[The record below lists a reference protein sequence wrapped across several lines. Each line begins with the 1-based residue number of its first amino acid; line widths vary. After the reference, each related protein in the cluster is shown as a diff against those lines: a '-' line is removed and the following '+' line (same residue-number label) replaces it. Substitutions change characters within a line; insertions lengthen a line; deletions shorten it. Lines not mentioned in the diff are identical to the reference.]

1 MSEQKEKPE
10 RKERR
15 ERPDRKARAE
25 RKERRER
32 PERKERPARAERRE
46 RPDRKERPARGERR
60 ERAAKPVKLN
70 VINEPKESY
79 TGGKSSLCPGCGHDQ
94 ISNVIISAAWENG
107 IQPHRIAKMSGIGC
121 SSKTPAY
128 YLGQSHGFNT
138 VHGRMP
144 SVTTGAYA
152 VNKDLLYIGVSG
164 DGDSASIGI
173 GQLIHAIRR
182 NMDMVYIVENNG
194 VYGLTKGQYSATA
207 DIGSKKKKG
216 PINKT
221 QPIDLCAL
229 AINLGCTFVAR
240 SFSGSKKQLNA
251 ILKAAMSHKGFA
263 LIDVISPCVTFNNN
277 DESMRSYGYV
287 RDNEITLHMADYIPH
302 FNPIPEVEVPEGNFR
317 DITLHDG
324 STIRLETISDTHDPS
339 DAVAAL
345 TALHEAETM
354 AKHVTGLLYFDS
366 TKASLVEDLGLVDT
380 PLIDIPDKELRP
392 SEAML
397 NKINAA
403 YLA

>member
-1 MSEQKEKPE
+1 MSEK
-10 RKERR
+10 
-15 ERPDRKARAE
+15 
-25 RKERRER
+25 
-32 PERKERPARAERRE
+32 PARA
-46 RPDRKERPARGERR
+46 ARS
-60 ERAAKPVKLN
+60 VKLN
-70 VINEPKESY
+70 VINEPKDSY
-79 TGGKSSLCPGCGHDQ
+79 KGGPSSLCPGCGHDQ
-94 ISNVIISAAWENG
+94 ISNVIINAAWENG

-216 PINKT
+216 PINET

-240 SFSGSKKQLNA
+240 SFSGAKKQLNA

-277 DESMRSYGYV
+277 DESMKSYGYV
-287 RDNEITLHMADYIPH
+287 KENEVTLHMTDYIPH
-302 FNPIPEVEVPEGNFR
+302 FNPITEVDVPEGHFR

-324 STIRLETISDTHDPS
+324 STIRLETISKEHDPS

-345 TALHEAETM
+345 TALHDAETN
-354 AKHVTGLLYFDS
+354 AKHVTGLLYFDN
-366 TKASLVEDLGLVDT
+366 TKASLSEDLGLVDK
-380 PLIDIPDKELRP
+380 PLVDVSNDELRP
-392 SEAML
+392 SKSML
-397 NKINAA
+397 DKINSAF
-403 YLA
+403 LG

>member
-1 MSEQKEKPE
+1 MS
-10 RKERR
+10 
-15 ERPDRKARAE
+15 D
-25 RKERRER
+25 
-32 PERKERPARAERRE
+32 RPARA
-46 RPDRKERPARGERR
+46 
-60 ERAAKPVKLN
+60 VKLN
-70 VINEPKESY
+70 VLNEPKESY
-79 TGGKSSLCPGCGHDQ
+79 TGGPSSLCPGCGHDQ
-94 ISNVIISAAWENG
+94 ISNVIITAAWENG
-107 IQPHRIAKMSGIGC
+107 LEPHRIAKMSGIGC

-152 VNKDLLYIGVSG
+152 INKDLLYLGVSG

-207 DIGSKKKKG
+207 DVGSKKKKG
-216 PINKT
+216 PANET

-240 SFSGSKKQLNA
+240 SFSGSKKQLTS

-287 RDNEITLHMADYIPH
+287 KENEITLHMADYIPH
-302 FNPIPEVEVPEGNFR
+302 FNPMVEIEVPEGHYR

-324 STIRLETISDTHDPS
+324 STIRLETISDEHDPS
-339 DAVAAL
+339 NAVAAL
-345 TALHEAETM
+345 TALHEAE
-354 AKHVTGLLYFDS
+354 AGKKHVTGLLYFDA
-366 TKASLVEDLGLVDT
+366 TKPSLAEDLGLVDEA
-380 PLIDIPDKELRP
+380 LVDVPDEALRP
-392 SEAML
+392 DRASLDAL
-397 NKINAA
+397 NAEF
-403 YLA
+403 LA

>member
-1 MSEQKEKPE
+1 MS
-10 RKERR
+10 
-15 ERPDRKARAE
+15 
-25 RKERRER
+25 
-32 PERKERPARAERRE
+32 ERPAR
-46 RPDRKERPARGERR
+46 PA
-60 ERAAKPVKLN
+60 KVIKLN
-70 VINEPKESY
+70 VINEPKDSY
-79 TGGKSSLCPGCGHDQ
+79 TGGPSSLCPGCGHDQ
-94 ISNVIISAAWENG
+94 ISNVIIAAAWENG
-107 IQPHRIAKMSGIGC
+107 IEPHRIAKMSGIGC

-152 VNKDLLYIGVSG
+152 VNKDLLYLGVSG

-182 NMDMVYIVENNG
+182 NVDMVYILENNG

-216 PINKT
+216 VANET

-240 SFSGSKKQLNA
+240 SFSGSKKQLKS
-251 ILKAAMSHKGFA
+251 LVKAAMSHKGFA

-277 DESMRSYGYV
+277 DESLKSYGYV
-287 RDNEITLHMADYIPH
+287 KDNNVTLHIADYIPTRA
-302 FNPIPEVEVPEGNFR
+302 PMEEIEVPEGHYR

-324 STIRLETISDTHDPS
+324 SVIRLETISEDHDPTN
-339 DAVAAL
+339 AVAAL
-345 TALHEAETM
+345 SALHAADAE
-354 AKHVTGLLYFDS
+354 AKHVTGLLYFDGN
-366 TKASLVEDLGLVDT
+366 KPSLIEDLGLVDSA
-380 PLIDIPDKELRP
+380 LIDVADSDLRP
-392 SEAML
+392 SRETL
-397 NKINAA
+397 DKLNAA
-403 YLA
+403 FLS

>member
-1 MSEQKEKPE
+1 MIDKAK
-10 RKERR
+10 
-15 ERPDRKARAE
+15 RP
-25 RKERRER
+25 
-32 PERKERPARAERRE
+32 
-46 RPDRKERPARGERR
+46 
-60 ERAAKPVKLN
+60 AKPVKLN
-70 VINEPKESY
+70 VINEPKDSY
-79 TGGKSSLCPGCGHDQ
+79 TGGPSSLCPGCGHDQ
-94 ISNVIISAAWENG
+94 ISNVIINAAWENG

-182 NMDMVYIVENNG
+182 NMDMVYIIENNG

-240 SFSGSKKQLNA
+240 SFSGSKKQLNS

-277 DESMRSYGYV
+277 DESMKSYGYV
-287 RDNEITLHMADYIPH
+287 KENEVTLHMTDYIPH
-302 FNPIPEVEVPEGNFR
+302 FNPITEVEVPEGHFR

-324 STIRLETISDTHDPS
+324 SVIRLETISREHDPS

-345 TALHEAETM
+345 TALHDAETN
-354 AKHVTGLLYFDS
+354 AKHVTGLLYFDNS
-366 TKASLVEDLGLVDT
+366 KASLVEDLGLVET
-380 PLIDIPDKELRP
+380 ALIDVADDELRP
-392 SEAML
+392 SKSTLDE
-397 NKINAA
+397 INAA
-403 YLA
+403 FLS

>member
-1 MSEQKEKPE
+1 MSEKRE
-10 RKERR
+10 RKER
-15 ERPDRKARAE
+15 KI
-25 RKERRER
+25 
-32 PERKERPARAERRE
+32 
-46 RPDRKERPARGERR
+46 
-60 ERAAKPVKLN
+60 KLN
-70 VINEPKESY
+70 VINEPKDSY
-79 TGGKSSLCPGCGHDQ
+79 SGGKSSLCPGCGHDQ
-94 ISNVIISAAWENG
+94 ISSVIISAAWENG
-107 IQPHRIAKMSGIGC
+107 VEPHKIAKMSGIGC

-216 PINKT
+216 AINKT

-240 SFSGSKKQLNA
+240 SFSGSKKQLKSL
-251 ILKAAMSHKGFA
+251 LKAAMSHKGFA
-263 LIDVISPCVTFNNN
+263 LFVVISPCVTFNNN
-277 DESMRSYGYV
+277 DESMKSYGYV
-287 RDNEITLHMADYIPH
+287 KDNEVTLHMTDYIPH
-302 FNPIPEVEVPEGNFR
+302 FNPISEVEVPDGHFK

-324 STIRLETISDTHDPS
+324 STIRLETISEEHDPT
-339 DAVAAL
+339 DAMQAL
-345 TALHEAETM
+345 EALHDAETN
-354 AKHVTGLLYFDS
+354 AKHVTGLLYFDN
-366 TKASLVEDLGLVDT
+366 TKASLVEDLGLVDL
-380 PLIDIPDKELRP
+380 PLIDVVDDELRP
-392 SEAML
+392 NKDML
-397 NKINAA
+397 EKINNAF
-403 YLA
+403 LN

>member
-1 MSEQKEKPE
+1 MSDK
-10 RKERR
+10 
-15 ERPDRKARAE
+15 
-25 RKERRER
+25 
-32 PERKERPARAERRE
+32 PARAI
-46 RPDRKERPARGERR
+46 
-60 ERAAKPVKLN
+60 KLN
-70 VINEPKESY
+70 VLNEPKDSY
-79 TGGKSSLCPGCGHDQ
+79 TGGPSSLCPGCGHDQ
-94 ISNVIISAAWENG
+94 ISNVIITAAWENG
-107 IQPHRIAKMSGIGC
+107 IEPHRIAKMSGIGC

-152 VNKDLLYIGVSG
+152 INKDLLYLGVSG

-207 DIGSKKKKG
+207 DVGSKKKKG
-216 PINKT
+216 PINET

-240 SFSGSKKQLNA
+240 SFSGSKKQLTSL
-251 ILKAAMSHKGFA
+251 LKAAISHKGFA

-287 RDNEITLHMADYIPH
+287 KENEITLHMADYIPH
-302 FNPIPEVEVPEGNFR
+302 FNPVEEIEVPEGHYR

-324 STIRLETISDTHDPS
+324 STIRLETISSEHDPA
-339 DAVAAL
+339 DAMAAL
-345 TALHEAETM
+345 TALHEAENGK
-354 AKHVTGLLYFDS
+354 KHVTGLLYFD
-366 TKASLVEDLGLVDT
+366 ASKPSLAEDLGLVEE
-380 PLIDIPDKELRP
+380 PLLDVPDEVLRPDKASLD
-392 SEAML
+392 AL
-397 NKINAA
+397 NAEF
-403 YLA
+403 LS

>member
-1 MSEQKEKPE
+1 MSD
-10 RKERR
+10 
-15 ERPDRKARAE
+15 RPKRAARAI
-25 RKERRER
+25 
-32 PERKERPARAERRE
+32 
-46 RPDRKERPARGERR
+46 
-60 ERAAKPVKLN
+60 KLN
-70 VINEPKESY
+70 MLDEPKDSY

-94 ISNVIISAAWENG
+94 ISNVIITAAWENG
-107 IQPHRIAKMSGIGC
+107 IEPHRVAKMSGIGC

-152 VNKDLLYIGVSG
+152 INKDLLYIGVSG

-216 PINKT
+216 APNET

-229 AINLGCTFVAR
+229 AINLGCSFVAR
-240 SFSGSKKQLNA
+240 SFSGSKKQLGSL
-251 ILKAAMSHKGFA
+251 LKAAMSHKGFA
-263 LIDVISPCVTFNNN
+263 FIDVISPCVTFNNN

-287 RDNEITLHMADYIPH
+287 KENEITLHMTDYIPH
-302 FNPIPEVEVPEGNFR
+302 FNPVEEVEVPEGHYT

-324 STIRLETISDTHDPS
+324 STIRLETISSEHDPGN
-339 DAVAAL
+339 AVAAL
-345 TALHEAETM
+345 TALHQAEADK
-354 AKHVTGLLYFDS
+354 KHVTGLLYFDNS
-366 TKASLVEDLGLVDT
+366 KPSLAEDMELVDT
-380 PLIDIPDKELRP
+380 PLVDVPDAVLRP
-392 SEAML
+392 SKDTL
-397 NKINAA
+397 DKINAI
-403 YLA
+403 LHS

>member
-1 MSEQKEKPE
+1 LSE
-10 RKERR
+10 R
-15 ERPDRKARAE
+15 
-25 RKERRER
+25 
-32 PERKERPARAERRE
+32 
-46 RPDRKERPARGERR
+46 RR
-60 ERAAKPVKLN
+60 ERAVKLN
-70 VINEPKESY
+70 VINQPKDSY
-79 TGGKSSLCPGCGHDQ
+79 TGGPSSLCPGCGHDQ

-107 IQPHRIAKMSGIGC
+107 VEPHRIAKMSGIGC

-152 VNKDLLYIGVSG
+152 INKDLLYLGVSG

-182 NMDMVYIVENNG
+182 NMNMVYVLENNG

-207 DIGSKKKKG
+207 DVGSKKRKG
-216 PINKT
+216 PANET

-240 SFSGSKKQLNA
+240 SFSGSRRQLTS
-251 ILKAAMSHKGFA
+251 ILRAAMSHKGFA
-263 LIDVISPCVTFNNN
+263 LVDVISPCVTFNNN

-287 RDNEITLHMADYIPH
+287 KDNEITLHMADYIPH
-302 FNPIPEVEVPEGNFR
+302 FDPMQEVEVPEGHFR

-324 STIRLETISDTHDPS
+324 STIRLETISEEHDPS
-339 DAVAAL
+339 DSMAAL
-345 TALHEAETM
+345 AALHEAETNK
-354 AKHVTGLLYFDS
+354 KHVTGLLYFD
-366 TKASLVEDLGLVDT
+366 ASKPSLAEDLDLVDT
-380 PLIDIPDKELRP
+380 PLLELEDGVIRP
-392 SEAML
+392 SKESLDAL
-397 NKINAA
+397 NSEF
-403 YLA
+403 LS

>member
-1 MSEQKEKPE
+1 MSEKP
-10 RKERR
+10 K
-15 ERPDRKARAE
+15 
-25 RKERRER
+25 
-32 PERKERPARAERRE
+32 RPARAI
-46 RPDRKERPARGERR
+46 
-60 ERAAKPVKLN
+60 KLN
-70 VINEPKESY
+70 MLDEPKDSY

-94 ISNVIISAAWENG
+94 ISNVIVTAAWENG
-107 IQPHRIAKMSGIGC
+107 IEPHRVAKMSGIGC

-128 YLGQSHGFNT
+128 YLGKSHGFNT

-152 VNKDLLYIGVSG
+152 INKDLLYIGVSG

-216 PINKT
+216 APNET

-229 AINLGCTFVAR
+229 AINLGCSFVAR
-240 SFSGSKKQLNA
+240 SFSGSKKQLTSL
-251 ILKAAMSHKGFA
+251 LKAAMSHKGFA
-263 LIDVISPCVTFNNN
+263 FIDVISPCVTFNNN

-287 RDNEITLHMADYIPH
+287 KENEITLHMTDYIPH
-302 FNPIPEVEVPEGNFR
+302 FNPVEEVEVPEGHYT

-324 STIRLETISDTHDPS
+324 STIRLETISSEHDPGN
-339 DAVAAL
+339 AVAAL
-345 TALHEAETM
+345 TALHQAEADK
-354 AKHVTGLLYFDS
+354 KHVTGLLYFDNS
-366 TKASLVEDLGLVDT
+366 KPSLAEDMELVDT
-380 PLIDIPDKELRP
+380 PLVDVPDAVLRP
-392 SEAML
+392 SKDTL
-397 NKINAA
+397 DKINAV
-403 YLA
+403 LHS

>member
-1 MSEQKEKPE
+1 MSEKRE
-10 RKERR
+10 RK
-15 ERPDRKARAE
+15 
-25 RKERRER
+25 
-32 PERKERPARAERRE
+32 
-46 RPDRKERPARGERR
+46 
-60 ERAAKPVKLN
+60 VKLN
-70 VINEPKESY
+70 VINEPKDSY
-79 TGGKSSLCPGCGHDQ
+79 SGGKSSLCPGCGHDQ
-94 ISNVIISAAWENG
+94 ISSVIISAAWENG
-107 IQPHRIAKMSGIGC
+107 VEPHKIAKMSGIGC

-216 PINKT
+216 AINET

-240 SFSGSKKQLNA
+240 SFSGSKKQLKA
-251 ILKAAMSHKGFA
+251 LLKAAMSHKGFA

-277 DESMRSYGYV
+277 DESMKSYGYV
-287 RDNEITLHMADYIPH
+287 KDNEVTLHMTDYIPH
-302 FNPIPEVEVPEGNFR
+302 FNPISEVEVPEGHFK

-324 STIRLETISDTHDPS
+324 STIRLETISEEHDPTN
-339 DAVAAL
+339 AMQAL
-345 TALHEAETM
+345 GALHDAETN
-354 AKHVTGLLYFDS
+354 AKHVTGLLYFDN
-366 TKASLVEDLGLVDT
+366 TKASLVEDLGLVDL
-380 PLIDIPDKELRP
+380 PLIDVTNNDLRP
-392 SEAML
+392 SKEML
-397 NKINAA
+397 EKINSAF
-403 YLA
+403 LN

>member
-1 MSEQKEKPE
+1 MSD
-10 RKERR
+10 
-15 ERPDRKARAE
+15 RP
-25 RKERRER
+25 
-32 PERKERPARAERRE
+32 ERPARA
-46 RPDRKERPARGERR
+46 
-60 ERAAKPVKLN
+60 VKLN
-70 VINEPKESY
+70 VINEPKDSY

-94 ISNVIISAAWENG
+94 ISNVIISSAWESG
-107 IQPHRIAKMSGIGC
+107 IEPHRIAKMSGIGC

-128 YLGQSHGFNT
+128 YLGKSHGFNT

-182 NMDMVYIVENNG
+182 NMDMVYIIENNG

-251 ILKAAMSHKGFA
+251 LLKAAMSHKGFA

-287 RDNEITLHMADYIPH
+287 KENEITLHMADYIPH
-302 FNPIPEVEVPEGNFR
+302 FNPITEVEVPEGHFT

-324 STIRLETISDTHDPS
+324 STIRLETISEEHDPS
-339 DAVAAL
+339 NAVAAL
-345 TALHEAETM
+345 TALHNAEQD
-354 AKHVTGLLYFDS
+354 AKHVTGLLYFDN
-366 TKASLVEDLGLVDT
+366 TKASLAEDLGLVET
-380 PLIDIPDKELRP
+380 PLIDIADEELRP
-392 SEAML
+392 SKSVLDE
-397 NKINAA
+397 INSAFMD
-403 YLA
+403 